1 MVVEMESFLN
11 KGGIYR
17 FRFCLREGLD
27 CVIGFIFI
35 FINGLLLY
43 ESGIKESCVLCFL
56 CLVRIEIGMLYL

>member
-43 ESGIKESCVLCFL
+43 ESGI
-56 CLVRIEIGMLYL
+56 